1 MLCSFRQLTL
11 ANIPQNHPLQR
22 TGTMSNKIDIRPLTN
37 RQERRDFI
45 NLPWHIYA
53 DDPAW
58 VPPLRLERQ
67 LHFSASNPFFEH
79 GTWQA
84 WLAYRNGKPVGRI
97 SAQIDKLHR
106 QRYGENTGHF
116 GLIEAEDDSAVF
128 TALIHVAEQW
138 LAERQATKIS
148 GPFSLSIN
156 QESGLLVDG
165 FQTPPSIMMPHGRDW
180 YERLLE
186 EQGYAQ
192 VKDLLAY
199 WVKVDFDPP
208 RVMQSLIR
216 RYSNKVTVRSLQRK
230 QLGEEMGTLRDIFND
245 AWSENWG
252 FVPMTEAE
260 FAELGTS
267 LRLFMPD
274 EYIQIAELGGEPV
287 AFIAALPNL
296 NEVFADMN
304 GSLFP
309 FAWAKLFW
317 RLKRQKLSTCRVPLM
332 GIRKQFQNTPLG
344 MALAFMV
351 IDAVRHAVFARGI
364 REVEMS
370 WILEDNSGMRSILDS
385 IGSTAYK
392 RYRIYQKNLETD
404 I

>member
-1 MLCSFRQLTL
+1 M
-11 ANIPQNHPLQR
+11 P
-22 TGTMSNKIDIRPLTN
+22 NKIDIKPLTN
-37 RQERRDFI
+37 RQERRNFI
-45 NLPWHIYA
+45 KLPWHIYA

-84 WLAYRNGKPVGRI
+84 WLAYRNGQPVGRI
-97 SAQIDKLHR
+97 SAQIDELHR
-106 QRYGENTGHF
+106 QRYGKHTGQF
-116 GLIEAEDDSAVF
+116 GLLEAENDPAVF
-128 TALIHVAEQW
+128 AALIQTAEQW
-138 LAERQATKIS
+138 LAERQAIQIT
-148 GPFSLSIN
+148 GPFNLSIN
-156 QESGLLVDG
+156 QECGLLIEG

-180 YERLLE
+180 YGRLLE
-186 EQGYAQ
+186 EQGYAPA
-192 VKDLLAY
+192 KDLLAY
-199 WVKVDFDPP
+199 WAEVDFDPP

-216 RYSNKVTVRSLQRK
+216 RYSPRVTLRTLRRK
-230 QLGEEMGTLRDIFND
+230 RLKEELGILRDIFND

-274 EYIQIAELGGEPV
+274 DYVQIAEVDGEPA

-304 GSLFP
+304 GHLLP
-309 FAWAKLFW
+309 FGWAKLFW
-317 RLKRQKLSTCRVPLM
+317 RLKRQKFSTGRIPLM
-332 GIRKQFQNTPLG
+332 GIRQHFQNTPLG

-351 IDAVRHAVFARGI
+351 IDAARHALLARGI
-364 REVEMS
+364 HEIEMS
-370 WILEDNSGMRSILDS
+370 WILEDNSGMRNILDS
-385 IGSTAYK
+385 IGGKAYK
-392 RYRIYQKNLETD
+392 RYRIYQKNLDSD
-404 I
+404 IQQHMQCIKNSNRR